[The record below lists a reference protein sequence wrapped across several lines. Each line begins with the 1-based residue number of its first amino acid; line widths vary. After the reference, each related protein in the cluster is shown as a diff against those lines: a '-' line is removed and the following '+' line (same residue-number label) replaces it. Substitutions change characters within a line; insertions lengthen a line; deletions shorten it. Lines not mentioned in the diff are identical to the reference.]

1 MRALPIELNVT
12 PLQGKGFADTKA
24 SSGQELEERSV
35 RGIDDGEEGGELVP
49 FQGPLVILF

>member
-49 FQGPLVILF
+49 FQGPHVILF